1 MPYFTQKSKIKVAKS
16 IVLSFIFFARVPS
29 LRIKFH
35 QLTNKQS
42 CLFHQLTNK
51 QSCLLLL
58 ETLNEKRDQNFQDIF
73 GGQSFM
79 QRIS

>member
-42 CLFHQLTNK
+42 CL
-51 QSCLLLL
+51 LLL

>member
-1 MPYFTQKSKIKVAKS
+1 MPYFTQKSKIKVAES
-16 IVLSFIFFARVPS
+16 IFLVLFFARVPS

-35 QLTNKQS
+35 QLTNKQI
-42 CLFHQLTNK
+42 
-51 QSCLLLL
+51 CLLLL

>member
-1 MPYFTQKSKIKVAKS
+1 MNRHMPYFTQKSKIKVAKS

-42 CLFHQLTNK
+42 CL
-51 QSCLLLL
+51 LLL

>member
-16 IVLSFIFFARVPS
+16 IVLRFIFFARVPS
-29 LRIKFH
+29 LRIK
-35 QLTNKQS
+35 
-42 CLFHQLTNK
+42 FHQLTNK

>member
-35 QLTNKQS
+35 QLTNKQI
-42 CLFHQLTNK
+42 
-51 QSCLLLL
+51 CLLLL
-58 ETLNEKRDQNFQDIF
+58 ETLNEKARPKLPRYIWGSKFYAKNIL
-73 GGQSFM
+73 
-79 QRIS
+79 ISCYEQKA

>member
-35 QLTNKQS
+35 QLTNKQI
-42 CLFHQLTNK
+42 
-51 QSCLLLL
+51 CLLLL

>member
-29 LRIKFH
+29 LRIKF
-35 QLTNKQS
+35 N
-42 CLFHQLTNK
+42 QLTNK